1 MSNLIVFKN
10 QDFGEIRTIEKNEEV
25 WFILNDVCAILEI
38 ANARDTKS
46 RLDKG
51 DVGTTDVIDSLGRT
65 QKMTVINE
73 YALYECVLLSRKPNA
88 KQFKRW
94 ITHEVIPQIRKTGS
108 YSLIPKSY
116 AETLRLYA
124 DEVERR
130 ELAEKEAQKA
140 IREKSWIGSRREA
153 TAMATAS
160 VKSKEAEKLKVK
172 LDLEMSYATVKKVEL
187 ETGRKYSW
195 QNLKNIAKALV

>member
-10 QDFGEIRTIEKNEEV
+10 RDFGEVRTIEKNEEV

-38 ANARDTKS
+38 ANTRDTKS

-51 DVGTTDVIDSLGRT
+51 EVGTTDVIDSLGRT

-94 ITHEVIPQIRKTGS
+94 ITREVIPQIRKTES

-130 ELAEKEAQKA
+130 EFAEKAAQKA
-140 IREKSWIGSRREA
+140 IHEKSWIGSCREV

-172 LDLEMSYATVKKVEL
+172 LDLCEKSRA
-187 ETGRKYSW
+187 
-195 QNLKNIAKALV
+195 